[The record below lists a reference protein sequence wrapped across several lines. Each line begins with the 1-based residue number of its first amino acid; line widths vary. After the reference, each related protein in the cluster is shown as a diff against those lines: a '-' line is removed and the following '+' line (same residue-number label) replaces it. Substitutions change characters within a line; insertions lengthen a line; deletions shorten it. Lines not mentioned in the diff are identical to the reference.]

1 MQLFNY
7 LDFISNIN
15 IIKLLIVKGNAFMR
29 ADILDLIQ
37 SNNVCV
43 LATVS
48 GGEPH
53 CSLMSYSTNIN
64 CHEIYMITQ
73 RESKK
78 YRNLKENPSVSL
90 LIDSRQID
98 SKTRIKALTITG
110 TVQSCVDENKK
121 SIILASLLDKNPN
134 LKEFI
139 DDSASEIIVV
149 QVKAVQLLD
158 GIKDSYFEIVT

>member
-1 MQLFNY
+1 
-7 LDFISNIN
+7 
-15 IIKLLIVKGNAFMR
+15 
-29 ADILDLIQ
+29 
-37 SNNVCV
+37 
-43 LATVS
+43 
-48 GGEPH
+48 
-53 CSLMSYSTNIN
+53 MSYSTNN
-64 CHEIYMITQ
+64 DSNEIYMITQ

-98 SKTRIKALTITG
+98 SKTRTKALTITG

-121 SIILASLLDKNPN
+121 SIILASLLDKNSN

-139 DDSASEIIVV
+139 DDPASEIIVV
-149 QVKAVQLLD
+149 QVKAFQLLN

>member
-1 MQLFNY
+1 MRN
-7 LDFISNIN
+7 DIS
-15 IIKLLIVKGNAFMR
+15 
-29 ADILDLIQ
+29 DLIQ

-48 GGEPH
+48 EGKPH
-53 CSLMSYSTNIN
+53 CSLMSYSTNN
-64 CHEIYMITQ
+64 DSNEIYMITQ

-90 LIDSRQID
+90 LINSRQID
-98 SKTRIKALTITG
+98 SKTQTTALTITG

-121 SIILASLLDKNPN
+121 SIILASLLDKNSN

-139 DDSASEIIVV
+139 DDPASEIIVV
-149 QVKAVQLLD
+149 QVKALQLLN